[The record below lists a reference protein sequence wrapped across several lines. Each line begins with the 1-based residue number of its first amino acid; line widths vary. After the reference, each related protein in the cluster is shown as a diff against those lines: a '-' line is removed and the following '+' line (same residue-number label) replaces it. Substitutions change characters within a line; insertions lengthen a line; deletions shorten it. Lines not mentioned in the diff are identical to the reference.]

1 MDSNLCNQY
10 LIGVIRDFWTFS
22 EISQRNGALNYVEF
36 RACHA
41 HHPQESMAHVP
52 RILCGSWPASDLSNR
67 IPLDSQANL
76 LGFLT
81 SSKLGNYLI
90 PLFCPILA
98 RFCIVWQ
105 VFLTQHSHTEFLTPF
120 LIYRTLFG
128 GGLYL

>member
-41 HHPQESMAHVP
+41 PHGIHGLPCT
-52 RILCGSWPASDLSNR
+52 LCGAWQASDLSNR

-90 PLFCPILA
+90 PLFFTILA
-98 RFCIVWQ
+98 RFYMVWQ
-105 VFLTQHSHTEFLTPF
+105 VFLTQFTHRIPYPL
-120 LIYRTLFG
+120 LNI
-128 GGLYL
+128 